1 MKRVAIKENCLDT
14 TLLDRVSEQTAI
26 SLGYYIIEVEDSL
39 VTRSETDCKIQDF
52 DYADNKFIFNKDKY
66 NNRINA
72 INLKEEQ
79 EQLIDWFEE
88 YDNQVKQYQRCVRLG
103 IEYDKDI
110 VELDNQAKINQ
121 ERIREIKNIL
131 KV

>member
-1 MKRVAIKENCLDT
+1 MKYIAIRKEPNGSLYMDKNFFSRFTDADLPSYKFTKVQAPEDCITSDFNEDLT
-14 TLLDRVSEQTAI
+14 FSE
-26 SLGYYIIEVEDSL
+26 E
-39 VTRSETDCKIQDF
+39 
-52 DYADNKFIFNKDKY
+52 KY
-66 NNRINA
+66 NHRKNA
-72 INLKEEQ
+72 VKLQEEQ
-79 EQLIDWFEE
+79 KQLNDWFKE
-88 YDNQVKQYQRCVRLG
+88 YDNQVKQYQRCIRLG

>member
-1 MKRVAIKENCLDT
+1 MKRIAIKENCLDT

-26 SLGYYIIEVEDSL
+26 SLGYYIIEVEDIL
-39 VTRSETDCKIQDF
+39 VTRSETDCKLQDF
-52 DYADNKFIFNKDKY
+52 DYTDNKFIFNKDKY

-72 INLKEEQ
+72 ISLKEEQ

-88 YDNQVKQYQRCVRLG
+88 YDNQVKQYQRCIRLG

-121 ERIREIKNIL
+121 ERIKEIRNIL
-131 KV
+131 KG